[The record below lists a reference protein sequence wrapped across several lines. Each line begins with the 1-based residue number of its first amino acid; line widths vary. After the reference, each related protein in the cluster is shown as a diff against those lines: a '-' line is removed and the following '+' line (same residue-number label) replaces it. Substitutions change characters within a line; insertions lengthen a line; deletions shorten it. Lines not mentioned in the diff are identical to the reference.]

1 MKKHPVK
8 LGQRV
13 PDKVAKKALEVIEPA
28 ARAGPFFSFRYSSVE
43 MSATGGRTRVKAKTT
58 RLEDGKLTSETFEG
72 DLERPAYDRAVN
84 AAQHYF
90 LDQTALMLKSLSF
103 LLPFSRKQRT
113 DRD

>member
-1 MKKHPVK
+1 MKKHPVR
-8 LGQRV
+8 LAERV
-13 PDKVAKKALEVIEPA
+13 PGKVAKNALEVIEPP

-43 MSATGGRTRVKAKTT
+43 MSATGGRARVKAKTT

-72 DLERPAYDRAVN
+72 DLERDVYDRAVN
-84 AAQHYF
+84 DAQRYF

-103 LLPFSRKQRT
+103 LLPYSWKQRT